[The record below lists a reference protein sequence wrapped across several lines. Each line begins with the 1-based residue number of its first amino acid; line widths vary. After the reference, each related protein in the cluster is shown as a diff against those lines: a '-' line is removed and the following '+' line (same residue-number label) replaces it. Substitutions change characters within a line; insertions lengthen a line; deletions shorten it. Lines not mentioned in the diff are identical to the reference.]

1 MIQRA
6 LTHPRR
12 VLTLGVFMS
21 LKIIRRSLPN
31 WGWGHSPPGDGPFPA
46 ILLLHGSGGRW
57 SGWSYRTAAILAAHG
72 FLAIPFGYSNGG
84 NDWNAG
90 NIIDVPLDRTVEAL
104 AALRA
109 SGLSGNR
116 IGLYGVSRGAEH
128 ALLLTSLMARDGV
141 AGLPDAV
148 AVHAPPDVI
157 CGAFNAKVW
166 RDSGDPG
173 WQPWDPANRAWTW
186 RGSSDQLLP
195 TTPIEIERFD
205 GPLFLSHGTRDAT
218 WSVEMTR
225 RLWERLKQHGRT
237 PEVHLYEEEGHGF
250 SSDAENQ
257 QHERLIDFFT
267 RHLS

>member
-1 MIQRA
+1 
-6 LTHPRR
+6 
-12 VLTLGVFMS
+12 MS
-21 LKIIRRSLPN
+21 LTIVRRSFPN
-31 WGWGHSPPGDGPFPA
+31 WGWGHSPAGDGPFPA

-72 FLAIPFGYSNGG
+72 FLAIPLGYSNGG

-90 NIIDVPLDRTVEAL
+90 NIIDVPLDRTAEAL
-104 AALRA
+104 AALREF
-109 SGLSGNR
+109 GLSGKK

-128 ALLLTSLMARDGV
+128 ALLLTSLMAKDGL

-148 AVHAPPDVI
+148 AVHAAPDVI
-157 CGAFNAKVW
+157 CGAFYAKVW
-166 RDSGDPG
+166 RDPGDPG

-195 TTPIEIERFD
+195 TTTIEIERFD
-205 GPLFLSHGTRDAT
+205 GPLFLSHGMRDAT

-237 PEVHLYEEEGHGF
+237 PEVYLYEGEGHGF

-257 QHERLIDFFT
+257 HHERLIDFFA
-267 RHLS
+267 RHLGQ